1 MDEDALNIAI
11 RKFLKV
17 VGITSQREI
26 ERVVRE
32 GKVEGKQLKLRMTLT
47 ADNAPL
53 KHVIEE
59 TIELR

>member
-1 MDEDALNIAI
+1 MDEDKFNMAV

-32 GKVEGKQLKLRMTLT
+32 GKIQGKELKLKMTLT
-47 ADNAPL
+47 AENAPL
-53 KHVIEE
+53 NHVVEE
-59 TIELR
+59 TIDLS